1 MYYWLA
7 VCGFSPHLD
16 SVRGFEP
23 FLNSVCGFLPFQN
36 SACSFW
42 PFSTAICGFP
52 CGNIR
57 CDILGLTQL
66 HQKHHSKK
74 SPNKSPCPSP
84 PIYIV
89 AYNVCTVR
97 FAEIIEIKNEIAPQ
111 FPISTHPFVLFCFV
125 SWPQTPAWNT
135 LCSANPLCSL
145 ECPVMWT
152 LSPYSVFSIGQQ
164 RVWSLVTMRSPR
176 RKRKKKSEKTGK
188 VSLIYFRPD
197 SLEITSYFY

>member
-1 MYYWLA
+1 MGPWQLLVSGKNIYRSRITINIARSLTIHAQTSSKQVKRNLSNTSRICSITSGSLDLKQVLNYQLIYILSMYYWLA

-84 PIYIV
+84 PYIY
-89 AYNVCTVR
+89 
-97 FAEIIEIKNEIAPQ
+97 
-111 FPISTHPFVLFCFV
+111 S
-125 SWPQTPAWNT
+125 
-135 LCSANPLCSL
+135 
-145 ECPVMWT
+145 
-152 LSPYSVFSIGQQ
+152 SI
-164 RVWSLVTMRSPR
+164 
-176 RKRKKKSEKTGK
+176 
-188 VSLIYFRPD
+188 
-197 SLEITSYFY
+197 

>member
-1 MYYWLA
+1 MKRNLSNTSRICSITSGSLDLKQVLNYQLIYILSMYYWLA

-125 SWPQTPAWNT
+125 S
-135 LCSANPLCSL
+135 
-145 ECPVMWT
+145 
-152 LSPYSVFSIGQQ
+152 
-164 RVWSLVTMRSPR
+164 
-176 RKRKKKSEKTGK
+176 
-188 VSLIYFRPD
+188 
-197 SLEITSYFY
+197 